1 MKVVQINAV
10 NKFSSTGTNTY
21 ELHEYLRREGHES
34 YVFCT
39 NEDTPSENVFRIG
52 NSFDYKLHA
61 LLSRITGLQAYY
73 SKYPSKKLIRHLCR
87 LNPDVVLLGNLHGNY
102 INIGYLLKYLG
113 NKNITTVNVLHDCWS
128 FTGHCCHYTKIHC
141 RKWQNECHSCPLLR
155 EDNTSY
161 IDRSTKIFRDKKR
174 WFKGVKRLGV
184 IGVSKW
190 IRREAEKSPIFPVNT
205 EFTDIYNWIDLET
218 FRPGDRH
225 ACRKE
230 LNLSEESFY
239 AISVSHEW
247 SLEKG
252 LDILISLAK
261 KIPTIQILLIGR
273 KPENIEDIPKN
284 LIFTGVIS
292 DKHILRSYYVASDVY
307 LNLSSQETFGKVSA
321 EALSCGLPVIAGN
334 NTACPEVVGPCGKIV
349 DLNDFNQITEILNQ
363 FISKRIE
370 ISREACRKHAIENFD
385 KDKNL
390 SKYLK
395 FFECLLHKK
404 N

>member
-1 MKVVQINAV
+1 MKIVQINAV
-10 NKFSSTGTNTY
+10 NKFSSTGTNTH
-21 ELHEYLRREGHES
+21 ELHDFLKKAGHES

-39 NEDTPSENVFRIG
+39 NEDTPAENVFKIG
-52 NSFDYKLHA
+52 SFFDYKIHA

-73 SKYPSKKLIRHLCR
+73 SNYSTKKLIRHLSR
-87 LNPDVVLLGNLHGNY
+87 IKPDVVLLGNLHANY
-102 INIGYLLKYLG
+102 INLRSLLKYLG
-113 NKNITTVNVLHDCWS
+113 NNSIATVNVLHDCWT

-141 RKWQNECHSCPLLR
+141 EKWQHECHSCPLLY

-174 WFKGVKRLGV
+174 WFKDIKGLGV

-190 IRREAEKSPIFPVNT
+190 IQSEAEKSPIFPGHT
-205 EFTDIYNWIDLET
+205 EFTHIYNWIDLET
-218 FRPGDRH
+218 FRPGDGQI
-225 ACRKE
+225 CRKE
-230 LNLSEESFY
+230 LNLKEDSFY

-252 LDILISLAK
+252 LALLISLAK
-261 KIPTIQILLIGR
+261 KIPAIHFLLIGR

-334 NTACPEVVGPCGKIV
+334 NTASPEVVGACGKIV
-349 DLNDFNQITEILNQ
+349 NLKDLNQIVETLNQ
-363 FISKRIE
+363 FASRQIE
-370 ISREACRKHAIENFD
+370 IPGEACRKHALESFE

-390 SKYLK
+390 SKYIK
-395 FFECLLHKK
+395 FFERLLDKK
-404 N
+404 I